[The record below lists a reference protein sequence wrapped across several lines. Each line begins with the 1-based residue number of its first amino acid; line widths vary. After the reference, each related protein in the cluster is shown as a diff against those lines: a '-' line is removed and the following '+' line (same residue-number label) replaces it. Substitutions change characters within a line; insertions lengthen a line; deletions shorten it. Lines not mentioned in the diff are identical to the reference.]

1 MFGLDLFDA
10 AWIIVAVILG
20 IIGLFILGYATRDR
34 FDDEDMMIAFLIIL
48 CAAFWP
54 IVLALGVAVGIISLP
69 ILLGKHSG
77 KINEFFKRRKQKKQE
92 ELNRIEDELKKLKG

>member
-1 MFGLDLFDA
+1 MIIEAFNST
-10 AWIIVAVILG
+10 WIIISIIIG
-20 IIGLFILGYATRDR
+20 IIGLFILGYTTRNG
-34 FDDEDMMIAFLIIL
+34 FDDEDMFIAVLIIL

-69 ILLGKHSG
+69 ILLGKHSS
-77 KINEFFKRRKQKKQE
+77 KINEFFKRRKRKKQE